1 MNAVRAAFEKNFSHG
16 REVGAAVSVFDANGP
31 VVSLHAGFRDL
42 ARATPWTTDTLV
54 LIWSATKG
62 LAVACTLHAME
73 QAGVDLE
80 TRVGD
85 IWPEFTQSGKSHITL
100 AHVLSHRA
108 GLCAIED
115 AFASLLDRESVVRA
129 LEIQTPLREIT
140 DGPAYGPRTFGFIL
154 DEMVRRLSGGISLGN
169 YWRQVFAE
177 PLDLE
182 LWIGLPEEWHHRV
195 ATMIAPRVTKPVP
208 DDAFAAAFA
217 DPGTLTRRA
226 FALPSGLPSV
236 SAMNA
241 PHVRSASLPSMGG
254 IGSADALAKFY
265 AMLALGGRYGNQT
278 FFGDKCRN
286 WMQSRLTQGFDEVL
300 KVETSFAAGFMMDP
314 LNASGQKTR
323 SLFGPSLN
331 AFGHAGAGGS
341 LGFADP
347 QRGIGFAYVMNQMES
362 GVLPNDR
369 CMALVSAF
377 YEEIDL
383 K

>member
-1 MNAVRAAFEKNFSHG
+1 MRAVRAAFENNFSSG

-31 VVSLHAGFRDL
+31 VVSLHGGFRDL
-42 ARATPWTTDTLV
+42 ARTTPWTSDTLV

-100 AHVLSHRA
+100 GHVLSHRA
-108 GLCAIED
+108 GLCAIVD
-115 AFASLLDRESVVRA
+115 SAASLLDRESVVRA
-129 LEIQTPLREIT
+129 IEKQTPLRQIA
-140 DGPAYGPRTFGFIL
+140 DGPAYGPRVFGFIL
-154 DEMVRRLSGGISLGN
+154 DEIVRRLTGGISLGN
-169 YWRQVFAE
+169 YWRQVFAD
-177 PLDLE
+177 PLELE
-182 LWIGLPEEWHHRV
+182 LWIGLPEELHHRV
-195 ATMIAPRVTKPVP
+195 ATMIAPRVIKPEPGDV
-208 DDAFAAAFA
+208 FAAAFA
-217 DPGTLTRRA
+217 DPATLTRRA

-265 AMLALGGRYGNQT
+265 AVLALGGRFQNQE
-278 FFGDKCRN
+278 FFGDKLRR
-286 WMQSRLTQGFDEVL
+286 WMGSRLTQGFDEVL

-314 LNASGQKTR
+314 INESHQKTR
-323 SLFGPSLN
+323 SLFGPSVH

-347 QRGIGFAYVMNQMES
+347 ERGLGFAYVMNQMEP

-369 CMALVSAF
+369 CTSLVSAV
-377 YEEIDL
+377 YEEMN
-383 K
+383 